1 MKNRTISTGILDRV
15 EFAYRNWLTRVIQQ
29 GFDAPVI
36 MPVTID
42 TLELELRLQE
52 RLPID

>member
-1 MKNRTISTGILDRV
+1 MKNRTTNSSILDRV
-15 EFAYRNWLTRVIQQ
+15 ESAYRNWLTKVINQ

-36 MPVTID
+36 TPVTID
-42 TLELELRLQE
+42 MLELELRLQE